1 MACCIIL
8 LYGRYHNVRRP
19 YKAGILLLTD
29 RRDKMAKA
37 VLIKGREKR
46 VEYGHPWIYK
56 SDIASVD
63 AGASPGGIVDIYSS
77 GNRFLARGFF
87 NPKSQITLRILTY
100 EREEIDYGFFYKRI
114 KAAWD
119 YRMKVADTNSC
130 RVVFSE
136 SDFLPALIVDKF
148 SDILVMQTSA
158 LGIERHKAELADIL
172 YDVIKPRGIYER
184 NDITVRELEGL
195 SQQKGFIKGQ
205 FDTDVQM
212 LENGIRFSVDV
223 AEGQKTGYFLD
234 QKENR
239 AALKPFVRSAKVLD
253 CFSHTGS
260 FALHAGSFGAD
271 SVLGLDISEHAVET
285 AHANAKLNSLENICR
300 FECANVFDRLREY
313 HDKGERFDTIILDPP
328 AFAKSR
334 SSVEGAVRGYKE
346 INLRA
351 MKILN
356 SGGFLITCSCSH
368 HIDPEMFMDI
378 VYNAGIDSR
387 RKVRLVEYRS
397 QAKDHP
403 VLLAAP
409 ETEYL
414 KCAILQI
421 V

>member
-1 MACCIIL
+1 
-8 LYGRYHNVRRP
+8 
-19 YKAGILLLTD
+19 
-29 RRDKMAKA
+29 MAKA
-37 VLIKGREKR
+37 VLIKDKEKR
-46 VEYGHPWIYK
+46 VEYGHPWIYR

-63 AGASPGGIVDIYSS
+63 AQAIPGDVVDIYSS
-77 GNRFLARGFF
+77 RNRFLGRGLY

-100 EREEIDYGFFYKRI
+100 EHEEIDYGFFYNRI
-114 KAAWD
+114 KAAWE
-119 YRMKVADTNSC
+119 YRKKVADINSC

-148 SDILVMQTSA
+148 SDILVIQTSA
-158 LGIERHKAELADIL
+158 LGIEKYKTELVDIL
-172 YDVIKPRGIYER
+172 CDLIKPQGVYER
-184 NDITVRELEGL
+184 NDIPVRELEGL
-195 SQQKGFIKGQ
+195 GQVKGFLRGS
-205 FDTDVQM
+205 FDTNVQM
-212 LENGIRFSVDV
+212 TENGIRFIVDV

-239 AALKPFVRSAKVLD
+239 AAMKPFVKDAKVLD

-260 FALHAGSFGAD
+260 FALHAGFYGAA
-271 SVLGLDISEHAVET
+271 SVLGLDISDHAVET
-285 AHANAKLNSLENICR
+285 AAFNARLNDLENTCR
-300 FECANVFDRLREY
+300 FESANVFDRLREY
-313 HDKGERFDTIILDPP
+313 DDSGEHFDTIILDPP
-328 AFAKSR
+328 AFAKSK
-334 SSVEGAVRGYKE
+334 SSVAGAIRGYKE

-356 SGGFLITCSCSH
+356 SGGFLVTCSCSH

-387 RKVRLVEYRS
+387 RKVRIVEYRS

-421 V
+421 I